1 MGFPLGTTEG
11 RVAPVDGRAVILA
24 IETSVEHVGVAVG
37 DSRGVRAESM
47 LASDRRHA
55 ESLAPMIQFVMNQAA
70 VDMRDLSAVAVD
82 IGPGLF
88 TGMRVGI
95 ATAQTMAWAL
105 DLPVVPVCSLDALGL
120 NAGVAD
126 SVTASILD
134 ARRGEVYWALYRS
147 REPGREPE
155 RLSEPRVSS
164 PDDVAIHLAERA
176 EPVVCVGTGATRYA
190 EVLTASPWLT
200 VMPSQFD
207 FPAARSVV
215 MLGVHALAA
224 DRVVSAA
231 TVEPLYLR
239 APDAEINWVTRDG
252 SR

>member
-1 MGFPLGTTEG
+1 MILG
-11 RVAPVDGRAVILA
+11 

-47 LASDRRHA
+47 VASDRRHA
-55 ESLAPMIQFVMNQAA
+55 ESLAPMIEFVMRQAD
-70 VDMRDLSAVAVD
+70 VDMKDLSAVAVD
-82 IGPGLF
+82 VGPGLF

-105 DLPVVPVCSLDALGL
+105 DLPVVPVCSLDALSL
-120 NAGVAD
+120 NIETVD
-126 SVTASILD
+126 SVVASVLD
-134 ARRGEVYWALYRS
+134 ARRGEVYWAMYRM

-155 RLSEPRVSS
+155 RVTEPRVSS
-164 PDDVAIHLAERA
+164 PDDLAIHLAERA
-176 EPVVCVGTGATRYA
+176 EHITCLGTGATRFA
-190 EVLTASPWLT
+190 EVLSASPWLS
-200 VMPSQFD
+200 VLPARHD

-215 MLGVHALAA
+215 ALATHALAA
-224 DRVVSAA
+224 DRTVSAA
-231 TVEPLYLR
+231 AVEPMYLR

>member
-1 MGFPLGTTEG
+1 
-11 RVAPVDGRAVILA
+11 VILG

-55 ESLAPMIQFVMNQAA
+55 ESLAPMIEFVMKQAA
-70 VDMRDLSAVAVD
+70 IDMRDISAVAVD
-82 IGPGLF
+82 VGPGLF

-95 ATAQTMAWAL
+95 ATAQTIAWAL
-105 DLPVVPVCSLDALGL
+105 EVPVVPVCSLDALSL
-120 NAGVAD
+120 NVGGAE

-147 REPGREPE
+147 RESGREPE
-155 RLSEPRVSS
+155 RLTEPRVSS
-164 PDDVAIHLAERA
+164 PEDVAIHLAERA
-176 EPVVCVGTGATRYA
+176 EEVVCVGTGATRYS
-190 EVLTASPWLT
+190 EILSASPWLV
-200 VMPSQFD
+200 VMPTQHD

-215 MLGVHALAA
+215 TLAVTALAA
-224 DRVVSAA
+224 DRTVAA
-231 TVEPLYLR
+231 AAVEPMYLR

>member
-1 MGFPLGTTEG
+1 MGLTLGPTEGLIAPLG
-11 RVAPVDGRAVILA
+11 GRAVILG

-55 ESLAPMIQFVMNQAA
+55 ESLAPMIRFVMHQAG
-70 VDMRDLSAVAVD
+70 VDMRDLSAVAID

-95 ATAQTMAWAL
+95 ATAQTVAWAL

-120 NAGVAD
+120 NVGYAE

-134 ARRGEVYWALYRS
+134 ARRGEVYWALYRT

-190 EVLTASPWLT
+190 EILSASPWLT
-200 VMPSQFD
+200 VMPSHLD

-215 MLGVHALAA
+215 TLGVHALAT
-224 DRVVSAA
+224 DRTVSAA
-231 TVEPLYLR
+231 AVEPMYLR
-239 APDAEINWVTRDG
+239 APDAEINWVTREG